1 MNQFTRYPPAGWNSF
16 DSFGGY
22 LHEQAAF
29 EQLAAFESKLA
40 GSGYE
45 YFVVDIG
52 WYGEYELKPGTI
64 LPSPKTKHA
73 LDMNLDGNG
82 RPLPSK
88 CYWPNGFAGLIAAVH
103 DRGFKFGIHMM
114 RGIPRK
120 AVQSRAPVLGTGYTA
135 DQIADTSS
143 TCKWCHYNYGVNM
156 EHPGA
161 QAYYNSVVGLLAE
174 WGVDFIKYDDIT
186 GFPDEVE
193 AVANAIEASGRP
205 ILLSLS
211 PGGDSRPEMAAAYRR
226 SDMLRITKDIWDDQE
241 SIRRSFN
248 AWLFWNDHAEPGFW
262 IDLDM
267 IPFGDLQTMSPEP
280 DNGDVPEGINP
291 LLCGKGW
298 KRACELNLNHK
309 RSFITQR
316 AMACSPLFAGGDLVT
331 LGDED
336 VALLTHPSM
345 LACNRNGIC
354 GKLEYMAGDV
364 QVWRVSNRIQRGAG
378 WLGVFNRNPAGGRER
393 IQLTHT
399 ALRLSPR
406 TQLRDVWNDT
416 SLGMLGDA
424 PTLTVGSDGV
434 VFIEY
439 EGARD

>member
-22 LHEQAAF
+22 FHEQAAF
-29 EQLAAFESKLA
+29 DQLSAFESKLA
-40 GSGYE
+40 SHGYE

-52 WYGEYELKPGTI
+52 WYGEYEMKPGTI
-64 LPSPKTKHA
+64 FPSPKTKHA
-73 LDMNLDGNG
+73 LDINLDAHG
-82 RPLPSK
+82 RPLPSR
-88 CYWPNGFAGLIAAVH
+88 CYWPNGLTGLIEAVH
-103 DRGFKFGIHMM
+103 AKGLKFGIHMM

-120 AVQSRAPVLGTGYTA
+120 AVEMKLPVLGTGFTA
-135 DQIADTSS
+135 DQIADTES
-143 TCKWCHYNYGVNM
+143 TCKWCHYSYGVNM

-161 QAYYNSVVGLLAE
+161 QAYYNSVVRLLAD

-193 AVANAIEASGRP
+193 AVSNAIEGCGRP

-211 PGGDSRPEMAAAYRR
+211 PGGDSRPEMVAAYRR

-248 AWLFWNDHAEPGFW
+248 AWLFWTDYAEPGFW

-267 IPFGDLQTMSPEP
+267 IPFGELQTMSPEP
-280 DNGDVPEGINP
+280 EEGDVPDGVNP

-298 KRACELNLNHK
+298 KRSCELSLNHK

-316 AMACSPLFAGGDLVT
+316 AMACSPLFAGGDLTT
-331 LGDED
+331 LPQED
-336 VALLTHPSM
+336 IELLTDPSV

-354 GKLEYMAGDV
+354 GKLVYMAGDV
-364 QVWRVSNRIQRGAG
+364 QVWRVVSRIHRGAG
-378 WLGVFNRNPAGGRER
+378 WLGVFNRNPAGGRET
-393 IQLTHT
+393 IKLTHE
-399 ALRLSPR
+399 ALRLSPKTR
-406 TQLRDVWNDT
+406 LKDVWNNQNP
-416 SLGMLGDA
+416 GVLGDA
-424 PTLTVGSDGV
+424 PVLTIGSDGV

>member
-1 MNQFTRYPPAGWNSF
+1 MNQFTEYPPAGWNSF

-29 EQLAAFESKLA
+29 EQLAALDKNLA
-40 GSGYE
+40 PHGYE

-52 WYGEYELKPGTI
+52 WYGEYEFKSGTI

-73 LDMNLDGNG
+73 LDINLDEFG

-88 CYWPNGFAGLIAAVH
+88 CYWPNGLAGLIEAVH
-103 DRGFKFGIHMM
+103 EKGLKFGIHMM

-120 AVQSRAPVLGTGYTA
+120 AVEQKLPVMGTGYTA
-135 DQIADTSS
+135 DEIANTES
-143 TCKWCHYNYGVNM
+143 TCKWCHYNYGINM
-156 EHPGA
+156 DHPGG
-161 QAYYNSVVGLLAE
+161 QAYYDSVVGLLAE

-186 GFPDEVE
+186 GFPDEVD
-193 AVANAIEASGRP
+193 AVSVAIQKSGRGMV
-205 ILLSLS
+205 LSLS
-211 PGGDSRPEMAAAYRR
+211 PGGDSRPEMAATYRR

-248 AWLFWNDHAEPGFW
+248 AWLFWSVYSEPGFW

-267 IPFGDLQTMSPEP
+267 IPFGELQTMSPQP
-280 DNGDVPEGINP
+280 DEDDVPDGKDP

-298 KRACELNLNHK
+298 NRSCELSLNHK

-316 AMACSPLFAGGDLVT
+316 AMACSPLFLGGDMTT
-331 LGDED
+331 LPQGDLE
-336 VALLTHPSM
+336 LLIHPRM

-354 GKLEYMAGDV
+354 GKLIYMAGDS
-364 QVWRVSNRIQRGAG
+364 QVWQVVNRTNRGAG
-378 WLGVFNRNPAGGRER
+378 WLAAFNRNPAHGNET
-393 IQLTHT
+393 IQLTHN
-399 ALRLSPR
+399 ALPLSPKTR
-406 TQLRDVWNDT
+406 LHDVWNDT
-416 SLGMLGDA
+416 SLGTLGEA
-424 PTLTVGSDGV
+424 PVLTIGSDAV

-439 EGARD
+439 EGAQD

>member
-1 MNQFTRYPPAGWNSF
+1 MNQFFRFPPAGWNSF

-22 LHEQAAF
+22 FNEAAAF
-29 EQLAAFESKLA
+29 EQLDKFEELLA
-40 GSGYE
+40 PHGYE

-52 WYGEYELKPGTI
+52 WYGEYEFKPGTN

-73 LDMNLDGNG
+73 LDINMDENG

-88 CYWPNGFAGLIAAVH
+88 CYFPNGMEKLIKAVH
-103 DRGFKFGIHMM
+103 DKGLKFGIHMM

-120 AVQSRAPVLGTGYTA
+120 AVELKTPVLGTDVKA

-143 TCKWCHYNYGVNM
+143 TCRWCHYNYGVDM
-156 EHPGA
+156 SKPGA
-161 QAYYNSVVGLLAE
+161 QEYYDSVVGMLAD

-186 GFPDEVE
+186 GFPEEVE
-193 AVANAIEASGRP
+193 AVSTAIERSGRP
-205 ILLSLS
+205 IALSLS
-211 PGGDSRPEMAAAYRR
+211 PGGDSRPEFMAAYRR
-226 SDMLRITKDIWDDQE
+226 SDMVRITKDIWDDQE

-248 AWLFWNDHAEPGFW
+248 AWLYWTDYAEPGFW

-280 DNGDVPEGINP
+280 EDNDLPEGINP

-298 KRACELNLNHK
+298 KRKCELNLAHK

-316 AMACSPLFAGGDLVT
+316 AMSCSPLFAGGDLT
-331 LGDED
+331 SLDEED
-336 VALLTHPSM
+336 LQLLVHPKM

-354 GKLEYMAGDV
+354 GKLVYMSGDT
-364 QVWRVSNRIQRGAG
+364 QVWQASHRTTRGAG
-378 WLGVFNRNPAGGRER
+378 WLAVFNRNPAHGKETIR
-393 IQLTHT
+393 LTHNS
-399 ALRLSPR
+399 LRLSPKTR
-406 TQLRDVWNDT
+406 LHDVWEDK
-416 SLGMLGDA
+416 SLGVLGDNPVMTIEVDA
-424 PTLTVGSDGV
+424 V